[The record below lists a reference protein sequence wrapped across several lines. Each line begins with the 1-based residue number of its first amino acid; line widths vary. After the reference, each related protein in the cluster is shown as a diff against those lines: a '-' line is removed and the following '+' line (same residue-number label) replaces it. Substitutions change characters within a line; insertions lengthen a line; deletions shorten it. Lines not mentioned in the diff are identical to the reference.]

1 MKPVEKIQ
9 QIMQRL
15 SKRQRLIILLIV
27 LLLLAVVIAVVWIHN
42 RNAARE
48 LLLSGTVEVTEV
60 EISPELSA
68 KVTALYHREGDHVTI
83 GTPLFDLDKSTVE
96 TQLRAAEAAMRAAL
110 AQVALTRA
118 RRENA
123 ERDYNRNL
131 QLYQAKV
138 ISPSTFDGVTTAFN
152 VAKNNYETA
161 VNQYKEAQ
169 AQVGTFQVQLRKV
182 RVASPIDGVILERS
196 VEAGEVV
203 FPGMILMTIGDLSNP
218 WIRVYIGETDI
229 GKVRLGQQALVVT
242 DAYPKR
248 QFPGILRYISSE
260 AEFTPKNVQTRE
272 ERVKLVYEA
281 RVYLANEE
289 GILKPGMP
297 ADVSLRVER

>member
-1 MKPVEKIQ
+1 MKPVERIR
-9 QIMQRL
+9 QILQRL
-15 SKRQRLIILLIV
+15 SKRQRMTILLIV
-27 LLLLAVVIAVVWIHN
+27 FLVLTIIIALVLIRI
-42 RNAARE
+42 RNAAGE

-68 KVTALYHREGDHVTI
+68 KVIALYHREGDRVTI

-110 AQVALTRA
+110 AQVALARA

-131 QLYQAKV
+131 RLYQTKA
-138 ISPSTFDGVTTAFN
+138 ISTSTFDAVTTAYN
-152 VAKNNYETA
+152 VAKNTYETA
-161 VNQYKEAQ
+161 VNQYKGAQ
-169 AQVGTFQVQLRKV
+169 AQVATFQVQLQKV
-182 RVASPIDGVILERS
+182 HVTSPIAGVVLERS

-203 FPGMILMTIGDLSNP
+203 FPGMVLMTIGDLGSP
-218 WIRVYIGETDI
+218 WVRVFIGETDI
-229 GKVRLGQQALVVT
+229 GKVRLGQKAFVAT

-248 QFPGILRYISSE
+248 QFPGMLRYISSE

-281 RVYLANEE
+281 RIYLANEE